1 MAGLRQRLR
10 GLALIG
16 LRLLCEGWRLRASCL
31 ALGVAAL
38 AGCASAPERRH
49 PQRSADE
56 VRAQLVDL
64 LPPRLQQR
72 EGWAQDIE
80 AAFRRLDLLQST
92 DNLCAVLAVI
102 EQETGYRANPTVP
115 NLPRIA
121 RAEIERRAARLK
133 IPRIALAPVLR
144 LGSGD
149 GRSFEQR
156 LQALRTEKD
165 MSDLYAELIARVPL
179 GQTLFDAANP
189 VRTGGSMQVS
199 IAFAEAHAK
208 QQPYPYAGVQSI
220 RDEVFS
226 RRGGVYFGIAH
237 LLQYPSSYERH
248 LYRYADFNAGWY
260 ASRNAAFQQALSA
273 LSGVRLALDGDLVLP
288 DPGLFE
294 RSRSETERVAL
305 SLSSVLG
312 LSEARISRDLRRAD
326 RFDFEQTDTWRLVF
340 ERADAQAGTP
350 LPRAR
355 VPQIRLSS
363 PKITRNL
370 TTEWFAE
377 RVESRYRQCINR
389 AYRGAG

>member
-1 MAGLRQRLR
+1 ML
-10 GLALIG
+10 GLAT
-16 LRLLCEGWRLRASCL
+16 
-31 ALGVAAL
+31 L
-38 AGCASAPERRH
+38 AGCASAPERRP

-64 LPPRLQQR
+64 LPPRLAQR

-80 AAFRRLDLLQST
+80 AAFRHLDLLQST
-92 DNLCAVLAVI
+92 DNLCAALAVI

-133 IPRIALAPVLR
+133 IPRVALAAVLR
-144 LGSGD
+144 LRSGD

-179 GQTLFDAANP
+179 GETLFDAANP

-208 QQPYPYAGVQSI
+208 QQPYPYAGAQSI
-220 RDEVFS
+220 REEVFS

-237 LLQYPSSYERH
+237 LLQYRSSYERH

-260 ASRNAAFQQALSA
+260 ASRNAAFQQALSE
-273 LSGVRLALDGDLVLP
+273 LSGVRLALDGDLILP

-312 LSEARISRDLRRAD
+312 LSESRISRDLRRAD

-340 ERADAQAGTP
+340 ERADAQARTP
-350 LPRAR
+350 LARAR

-363 PKITRNL
+363 PKITRTL

-389 AYRGAG
+389 AYRSAG